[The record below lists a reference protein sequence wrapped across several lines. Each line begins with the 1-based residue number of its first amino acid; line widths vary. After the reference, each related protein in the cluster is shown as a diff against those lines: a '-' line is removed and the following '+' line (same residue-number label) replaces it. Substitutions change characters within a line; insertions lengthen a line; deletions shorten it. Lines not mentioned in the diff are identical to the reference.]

1 MSTLIYYTYNNIA
14 IIACTITAILHSRSH
29 VPMSKVS
36 VLLPLLLDDSITE
49 KLVTQHYNSLDAL
62 IQQNRIP
69 LANFNDRYKDLLPQM
84 IDSIAML
91 LDMNI
96 VSLCGETARLIDN
109 SFYIEIQQNN
119 QSERLDTICKAIN
132 KLMPLVEKQDIS
144 RIYSK
149 LNILL

>member
-1 MSTLIYYTYNNIA
+1 MNTSIYYTYNNIA
-14 IIACTITAILHSRSH
+14 IMACTITAILHGRSQ

-36 VLLPLLLDDSITE
+36 VLLPFLLDDSITE
-49 KLVTQHYNSLDAL
+49 KLVNLNYGSLDAL
-62 IQQNRIP
+62 IQQNRIS

-84 IDSIAML
+84 IDSIAIL

-96 VSLCGETARLIDN
+96 VSLFGETARLIDN
-109 SFYIEIQQNN
+109 SFYTEMQQNN
-119 QSERLDTICKAIN
+119 QSERLDSICKAID